1 MLTPHPQI
9 GETVQTVHNFYISSN
24 DSDADISIPHTGK
37 ELFQTLFH
45 L

>member
-9 GETVQTVHNFYISSN
+9 GETVQTHNFYISSN